1 MTVAE
6 DKTVKTTLDRMDHV
20 AVPVKNI
27 QSAIEW
33 YRQRFRCNVSYRD
46 ESWAMI
52 EFANIK
58 LALVLPSQHPG
69 HLSFVSPRA
78 SEFGELK
85 LHRDGTRS
93 VYVTDPDGNSVE
105 LLAAD

>member
-1 MTVAE
+1 MAVDDDIA
-6 DKTVKTTLDRMDHV
+6 VKGSLDRMDHV
-20 AVPVKNI
+20 AVPVRNI
-27 QSAIEW
+27 HNAIEW
-33 YRQRFRCNVSYRD
+33 YRQRFSCNVLYRD

-52 EFANIK
+52 EFANIR

>member
-20 AVPVKNI
+20 AVPVKDI
-27 QSAIEW
+27 QIAIEW
-33 YRQRFRCNVSYRD
+33 YRQRFRCNVLYRD

>member
-1 MTVAE
+1 MTVAD
-6 DKTVKTTLDRMDHV
+6 DKTVKTILDRMDHV
-20 AVPVKNI
+20 AVAVKNI
-27 QSAIEW
+27 QNAIEW
-33 YRQRFRCNVSYRD
+33 YRQRFSCRVLYQD
-46 ESWAMI
+46 ETWAMI

-69 HLSFVSPRA
+69 HLSFISPRA